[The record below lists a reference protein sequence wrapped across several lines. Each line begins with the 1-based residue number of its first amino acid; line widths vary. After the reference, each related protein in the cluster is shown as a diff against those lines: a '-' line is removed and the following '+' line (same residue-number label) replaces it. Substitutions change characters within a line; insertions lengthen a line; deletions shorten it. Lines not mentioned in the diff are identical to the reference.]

1 MLKNWLSQ
9 TESENLEEYL
19 NSFNPLL
26 VNKNFNSTIRLYSL
40 EMLNLY
46 IQELNLTE
54 DEELSFDREYF
65 DILIILLTNLDFFPV
80 KYLLFNIIHGLTFH
94 SEECCGFLLTFENVS
109 FFYNCLD
116 GYNIKEFNFSL
127 EIFANLLAKVD
138 IALEEIMKFV
148 PLEIKIKEILLSRK
162 YENFHEILINV
173 FWVLKLIVKKTNP
186 ESYVNVK
193 NDFFHKNF
201 FNKNLF

>member
-65 DILIILLTNLDFFPV
+65 DILIILLTNLDFFS
-80 KYLLFNIIHGLTFH
+80 G
-94 SEECCGFLLTFENVS
+94 
-109 FFYNCLD
+109 
-116 GYNIKEFNFSL
+116 
-127 EIFANLLAKVD
+127 
-138 IALEEIMKFV
+138 
-148 PLEIKIKEILLSRK
+148 
-162 YENFHEILINV
+162 
-173 FWVLKLIVKKTNP
+173 
-186 ESYVNVK
+186 
-193 NDFFHKNF
+193 
-201 FNKNLF
+201 

>member
-1 MLKNWLSQ
+1 
-9 TESENLEEYL
+9 
-19 NSFNPLL
+19 
-26 VNKNFNSTIRLYSL
+26 
-40 EMLNLY
+40 MLNLY

-94 SEECCGFLLTFENVS
+94 SEECSGFLLTFENVS

-201 FNKNLF
+201 FNKNLFFLKIFFSFVKFFQFSKKF